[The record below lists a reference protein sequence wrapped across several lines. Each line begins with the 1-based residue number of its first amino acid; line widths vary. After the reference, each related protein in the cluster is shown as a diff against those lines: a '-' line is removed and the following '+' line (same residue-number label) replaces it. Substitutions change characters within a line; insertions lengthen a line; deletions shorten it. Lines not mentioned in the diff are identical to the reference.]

1 MYLHKVAYVYGI
13 RRQLTFATEPMYYN
27 KTATI
32 IKYLG
37 SNISWYKNTHHMFC
51 LSIVSANTL
60 IRKAA
65 EEHKPQIR
73 TTA

>member
-1 MYLHKVAYVYGI
+1 MFKALEGS
-13 RRQLTFATEPMYYN
+13 LLGFATEPIYYH

-32 IKYLG
+32 IEYLG
-37 SNISWYKNTHHMFC
+37 SNISWYKNTHHLHC

-60 IRKAA
+60 ISKAA
-65 EEHKPQIR
+65 EEHKPKIR